1 MGWDIDFFKIHES
14 TEKNPTTENAIQHI
28 KGIND
33 EGNLT
38 VHLWLST
45 MVTPRTP
52 PWTVGN
58 HGPWS
63 QTAIGQGIP
72 GNSTE
77 KIKQEEFKWDELLN
91 VLNNLRLFQ
100 YARFFV
106 ADSTGK
112 DRMKHLEKKNA
123 MKKDPQSIFHCC
135 FEAQFRLE
143 WWSQLGLGHVHSAK
157 TFAAWRSTSLQ
168 Y

>member
-1 MGWDIDFFKIHES
+1 MHDIGVGISDMGWDIDFFKIHES

-33 EGNLT
+33 EGNVT

-112 DRMKHLEKKNA
+112 DRMKHLEKKT
-123 MKKDPQSIFHCC
+123 P
-135 FEAQFRLE
+135 
-143 WWSQLGLGHVHSAK
+143 
-157 TFAAWRSTSLQ
+157 
-168 Y
+168 